1 MINTLLKQ
9 ASQNLQ
15 KITKQMLPFLKL
27 LVETHADIMLVQN
40 MDNQHGQNMQL
51 INKLINRS
59 EIFIVEIRKMLLEF
73 DKQKKLNFDIQKK
86 IIESNFQEFEL
97 EQETSMIQIWRKQT
111 WFIDVQNALDDI
123 YNDKNISKID
133 KLIDDAETF

>member
-1 MINTLLKQ
+1 
-9 ASQNLQ
+9 
-15 KITKQMLPFLKL
+15 MLPFLKL

-97 EQETSMIQIWRKQT
+97 EQEISMIQIWRKQT

>member
-15 KITKQMLPFLKL
+15 KISKQMLPFLKL
-27 LVETHADIMLVQN
+27 LVETHADILLVQN
-40 MDNQHGQNMQL
+40 MDNQHGQNMGL

-59 EIFIVEIRKMLLEF
+59 EIFILEIRKMLLEF
-73 DKQKKLNFDIQKK
+73 EKQKKLNFDIQKR

-97 EQETSMIQIWRKQT
+97 EHESSLVQLLRKQG
-111 WFIDVQNALDDI
+111 WFIDIQNALDDI
-123 YNDKNISKID
+123 YNEKSISKID
-133 KLIDDAETF
+133 KLIDEAETL

>member
-15 KITKQMLPFLKL
+15 KISKQMLPFLKL

-40 MDNQHGQNMQL
+40 MDNSHGQNMDL

-59 EIFIVEIRKMLLEF
+59 EIFILEIRKMLLEF
-73 DKQKKLNFDIQKK
+73 EKQKKLNFDIQKK

-97 EQETSMIQIWRKQT
+97 EHESSLVQLLRKQG
-111 WFIDVQNALDDI
+111 WFIDIQNALDDI
-123 YNDKNISKID
+123 YNERSISKID
-133 KLIDDAETF
+133 KLIDEAETL